1 MLFRCFELTLLTFA
15 ACAAS
20 FAQIGGGSVV
30 GNIADPGGGA
40 VPAAK
45 IVAIQTETGVR
56 RETTSTDLGYFEF
69 PLLPVGSY
77 RLEAE
82 KQGFKRSSTAV
93 FSLSAGTR
101 PRFDL
106 RLELGQVSE
115 SVEVVASAPLVNA
128 TTTDLGVVISQS
140 KVDAL
145 PLNGRNFQ
153 QLVGLQPGVV
163 NTPSSSIGGR
173 GGIEFN
179 GSPAFGNN
187 LLMDGVDMSFGENNA
202 AGDTAAGTGGAGA
215 LINTISVE
223 AIEEFKATGSAFSA
237 EYGRATGGVLNV
249 TTKSGTNRFHGTAY
263 EYFRNDKLDA
273 NSFFNNRSNLAKP
286 PLRQNQY
293 GGNLGGPIKK
303 ERIFFFFNYEGATVR
318 RASQIVGNVPTPAL
332 LAAVTPNIRQNLDGL
347 PKDFT
352 PTANPFIGLHRRN
365 DTRTNDELT
374 TLSRG
379 DIQLGDHRLSMRYNY
394 NNQDFSS
401 PNLRPANRFTYPNR
415 FHNALIQD
423 SWSISPS
430 MFNELRL
437 GFNRN
442 DLNRNNSTLYTLP
455 GWVEVAQ
462 VGLVSDFQSQIH
474 FTTNSFTLADNFTWI
489 RGKHT
494 IKAGFEL
501 RDVRSSRLQATNPTH
516 FFNTLD
522 QLIADTPNTIRL
534 TFGNPGLGIKSIQSG
549 FFVQDDWRFSRRL
562 QLNLGLRYEY
572 YTPIEGPFN
581 IQGSDPFG
589 PFSPKGTPAFAPDR
603 NNFAPRLG
611 LVWDATGKQK
621 TILRAGA
628 GITYAPQQPF
638 FYYDMGFIDP
648 RIPFN
653 AVFSR
658 EDLPS
663 NVSMAFPFPQ
673 SFASNIISNPS
684 GLPRN
689 LLLGRGLVDYNRRD
703 EYSGQWN
710 LSLQHAL
717 TNTLALQASY
727 VGSRGVHLMAVS
739 VPNQFQRDNGPRPR
753 ADIGDII
760 YREASGNSSYHA
772 LQVSANQRLKAG
784 LTLDVYYT
792 WAKGMSYFG
801 SDANFGTGEGTVQDF
816 SNIAASYGP
825 KSSDVKHRWV
835 AVHSY
840 QIPTP
845 ESWRQHAAS
854 RFILSGW
861 ALQGIMSWRS
871 GIPVNVSSGIDFV
884 GNRRVAGQRPDYVS
898 GTNPYIVDTNA
909 LTWLNPAAFSNAIPQ
924 AQRRFGS
931 LGFNALRG
939 PNAFTYDSAIHKQFN
954 LTERQRLQFRL
965 EMFNTLNH
973 HVLGNPNGNRA
984 SPNFGQILGGGG
996 GRNLQLAL
1004 KYAF

>member
-1 MLFRCFELTLLTFA
+1 MSSRLLCIALSA
-15 ACAAS
+15 ATIS
-20 FAQIGGGSVV
+20 LAQIGGGSVV
-30 GNIADPGGGA
+30 GNISDPAGA
-40 VPAAK
+40 TVPSAK
-45 IVAIQTETGVR
+45 VTAIQTETGIR
-56 RETTSTDLGYFEF
+56 REVMSNDLGYYEF

-82 KQGFKRSSTAV
+82 KPGFKRSSTAI
-93 FSLSAGTR
+93 FGLNAGTR
-101 PRFDL
+101 PRLDL

-115 SVEVVASAPLVNA
+115 SVEVMAVAPLVNS
-128 TTTDLGVVISQS
+128 TTTDLGVVISRA
-140 KVDAL
+140 KVDSL

-163 NTPSSSIGGR
+163 NAPSSSTGGR

-187 LLMDGVDMSFGENNA
+187 MMLDGVDMSFGENNG

-237 EYGRATGGVLNV
+237 EYGRSTGGVLNV

-263 EYFRNDKLDA
+263 EFLRNDKLDA

-293 GGNLGGPIKK
+293 GANLGGPIRK
-303 ERIFFFFNYEGATVR
+303 EKMFFFFNYEGATVR

-332 LAAVTPNIRQNLDGL
+332 LALVPPGIRTNLEGL

-352 PTANPFIGLHRRN
+352 PTSNPLIGLHRRN
-365 DTRTNDELT
+365 DSRTNDELT

-379 DIQLGDHRLSMRYNY
+379 DFQLGAHRLSMRYNY
-394 NNQDFSS
+394 NNQDFAS
-401 PNLRPANRFTYPNR
+401 PNLRPANRFTFPNR

-423 SWSISPS
+423 SWNIAPNI
-430 MFNELRL
+430 FNELRV

-442 DLNRNNSTLYTLP
+442 DLNRNNSTLNTLP

-462 VGLVSDFQSQIH
+462 VGLASDFQSQIH
-474 FTTNSFTLADNFTWI
+474 FTTNTYTIANNFTWI

-494 IKAGFEL
+494 IKTGFEI
-501 RDVRSSRLQATNPTH
+501 RDLRSSRLQATNPTH

-522 QLIADTPNTIRL
+522 DLIADRPNTIRL
-534 TFGNPGLGIKSIQSG
+534 TFGNPGLGQRSTQTG
-549 FFVQDDWRFSRRL
+549 LFVQDDWRVSRRL

-572 YTPIEGPFN
+572 YTPLTGPFN

-589 PFSPKGTPAFAPDR
+589 AFAPKGAPIFAPDR

-611 LVWDATGKQK
+611 LIWDATGKQK
-621 TILRAGA
+621 TIARAGF
-628 GITYAPQQPF
+628 GLTYAPQQPF

-658 EDLPS
+658 EDLPA
-663 NVSMAFPFPQ
+663 NISMAFPFPQ
-673 SFASNIISNPS
+673 SFAAGIIANPG

-710 LSLQHAL
+710 VSLQHSV
-717 TNTLALQASY
+717 NETLAVQASY
-727 VGSRGVHLMAVS
+727 VGSRALNLLAVS
-739 VPNQFQRDNGPRPR
+739 FPNQFLPNNGPRPR
-753 ADIGDII
+753 ADIGDIV

-772 LQVSANQRLKAG
+772 LQVSANQRIKRG
-784 LTLDVYYT
+784 LTLDLYYT
-792 WAKGMSYFG
+792 WARGMSYFG

-825 KSSDVKHRWV
+825 KASDVKHRLV
-835 AVHSY
+835 FVHSY
-840 QIPTP
+840 QVATP
-845 ESWRQHAAS
+845 EAWRQHAAS
-854 RFILSGW
+854 RFLLTGW

-871 GIPVNVSSGIDFV
+871 GIPVNVTAGVDLV
-884 GNRRVAGQRPDYVS
+884 ANRRVAGQRPDYVS
-898 GTNPYIVDTNA
+898 GVDPYLVNTNA

-924 AQRRFGS
+924 AARRFGS

-939 PNAFTYDSAIHKQFN
+939 PNAFSYDAAVHKQFN
-954 LTERQRLQFRL
+954 ITERHRLQFRL
-965 EMFNTLNH
+965 EMFNALNH
-973 HVLGNPNGNRA
+973 VILNNPDGNRA
-984 SPNFGQILGGGG
+984 GPNFGRILSGSG

-1004 KYAF
+1004 KYVF

>member
-1 MLFRCFELTLLTFA
+1 MIRRILVRAVFSLSIPVLA
-15 ACAAS
+15 YG
-20 FAQIGGGSVV
+20 QIGGGSVV
-30 GNIADPGGGA
+30 GNVTDPGGAA
-40 VPAAK
+40 VAAAK
-45 IVAIQTETGVR
+45 VIAIQARTGARNETITN
-56 RETTSTDLGYFEF
+56 EQGYYEF
-69 PLLPVGSY
+69 PLLAVGNY
-77 RLEAE
+77 RLEVE
-82 KQGFKRSSTAV
+82 KTGFKRSSTAS
-93 FSLSAGTR
+93 FDLNGGTR

-163 NTPSSSIGGR
+163 NAPSSSVGGR

-215 LINTISVE
+215 LINTVSVE

-249 TTKSGTNRFHGTAY
+249 TTKSGSNQFHGTAY
-263 EYFRNDKLDA
+263 HFFRNDKLDA
-273 NSFFNNRSNLAKP
+273 NSFFNNRSGLVRP

-293 GGNLGGPIKK
+293 GANLGGPIK
-303 ERIFFFFNYEGATVR
+303 RDRAFFFFNYEGATVR
-318 RASQIVGNVPTPAL
+318 RASQVVGNVPTPAL
-332 LAAVTPNIRQNLDGL
+332 LAQVTPAIRQNLDGL

-352 PTANPFIGLHRRN
+352 PTTNPLIGLHRRN
-365 DTRTNDELT
+365 DSRTNDELT

-379 DIQLGDHRLSMRYNY
+379 DLQLGAHRLSLRYNY
-394 NNQDFSS
+394 NNQDFAS

-415 FHNALIQD
+415 FHNALVQD
-423 SWSISPS
+423 SWNISPT

-442 DLNRNNSTLYTLP
+442 DLNRNNSTLFTLP
-455 GWVEVAQ
+455 GWLEVAG
-462 VGLVSDFQSQIH
+462 VSLASDFQSQIH
-474 FTTNSFTLADNFTWI
+474 FVTNSYTVADNFTWI
-489 RGKHT
+489 RGSHT
-494 IKAGFEL
+494 IKAGFEY
-501 RDVRSSRLQATNPTH
+501 RDLRSSRLQATNPTH

-522 QLIADTPNTIRL
+522 DLIADRPNTIRL
-534 TFGNPGLGIKSIQSG
+534 TFGNPGRGQTTSQTGL
-549 FFVQDDWRFSRRL
+549 FLQDDWRVSKRL
-562 QLNLGLRYEY
+562 QLNIGLRYEY
-572 YTPIEGPFN
+572 YTPIKGPFN
-581 IQGSDPFG
+581 IAGSDPFG
-589 PFSPKGTPAFAPDR
+589 SFGEKGSGIFRPDR

-611 LVWDATGKQK
+611 LIYDVTGRQR

-638 FYYDMGFIDP
+638 FYYDMSFIDP

-658 EDLPS
+658 EDLPP

-673 SFASNIISNPS
+673 AFASSIIANPS

-689 LLLGRGLVDYNRRD
+689 LLLGRGLVDFNRRD

-710 LSLQHAL
+710 FSLQHSV
-717 TNTLALQASY
+717 TETLAVQASY
-727 VGSRGVHLMAVS
+727 VGSRALKLMAVS
-739 VPNQFQRDNGPRPR
+739 VPNQFRRDGGTRPR
-753 ADIGDII
+753 ADIGDVI
-760 YREASGNSSYHA
+760 YREASGNSSYHSMQ
-772 LQVSANQRLKAG
+772 LSVNQRLKYG
-784 LTLDVYYT
+784 LSADFYYT
-792 WAKGMSYFG
+792 WARGMSYFG

-816 SNIAASYGP
+816 SNIAGSYGP
-825 KSSDVKHRWV
+825 KTSDVRHRWTF
-835 AVHSY
+835 VHSY
-840 QIPTP
+840 NIPTP
-845 ESWRQHAAS
+845 ASWSKA
-854 RFILSGW
+854 RFLIGGW
-861 ALQGIMSWRS
+861 AVQGIMGWRS
-871 GIPVNVSSGIDFV
+871 GLPVNVTSGVDFV

-898 GTNPYIVDTNA
+898 GTDPYAKDLDA
-909 LTWLNPAAFSNAIPQ
+909 LTWLNPAAFSNAVPA

-939 PNAFTYDSAIHKQFN
+939 PTAFTYDAAIHKQFN

-965 EMFNTLNH
+965 EMFNALNH
-973 HVLGNPNGNRA
+973 ATFSNPDGNRA
-984 SPNFGQILGGGG
+984 GPNFGRILGASG

>member
-1 MLFRCFELTLLTFA
+1 MFKLLCLVASLTSLGL
-15 ACAAS
+15 
-20 FAQIGGGSVV
+20 AQIGGGSVI
-30 GNIADPGGGA
+30 GTITDPGGATVSGA
-40 VPAAK
+40 R
-45 IVAIQTETGVR
+45 ITAIQTETGVR
-56 RETTSTDLGYFEF
+56 RETTANELGYYEF
-69 PLLPVGSY
+69 PLLPAGNY

-82 KQGFKRSSTAV
+82 KPGFKRSATAP
-93 FSLSAGTR
+93 FDLNTGTR
-101 PRFDL
+101 PRIDL

-115 SVEVVASAPLVNA
+115 SVEVVATAPLVNS
-128 TTTDLGVVISQS
+128 TTTELGVAFGQA

-153 QLVGLQPGVV
+153 QLVGLQAGVV
-163 NTPSSSIGGR
+163 NAPSSSVGGR

-187 LLMDGVDMSFGENNA
+187 LLMDGVDMSFGENNG

-215 LINTISVE
+215 LINTVSVE

-237 EYGRATGGVLNV
+237 EYGRATGGVLNL
-249 TTKSGTNRFHGTAY
+249 TTKSGTNQFHGTVY
-263 EYFRNDKLDA
+263 HFFRNDKLDA

-293 GGNLGGPIKK
+293 GGNLGGPIKR
-303 ERIFFFFNYEGATVR
+303 ERAFFFFNYEGATVR

-332 LAAVTPNIRQNLDGL
+332 LAAVPANIRANLDGL

-352 PTANPFIGLHRRN
+352 PTANPLIGLHRRN
-365 DTRTNDELT
+365 DSRTNDELT

-379 DIQLGDHRLSMRYNY
+379 DLQLGAHRLSLRYNY
-394 NNQDFSS
+394 NNQDFAS

-423 SWSISPS
+423 SWNISPTI
-430 MFNELRL
+430 FNELRL

-462 VGLVSDFQSQIH
+462 VGLASDFQSQIH
-474 FTTNSFTLADNFTWI
+474 FTTNTYTLADNFTWI

-494 IKAGFEL
+494 IKTGFEI
-501 RDVRSSRLQATNPTH
+501 RDLRSSRLQATNPTH

-522 QLIADTPNTIRL
+522 DLIADRPNTIRL
-534 TFGNPGLGIKSIQSG
+534 TFGNPGRGQTSTQTGI
-549 FFVQDDWRFSRRL
+549 FVQDDWRVSRRL
-562 QLNLGLRYEY
+562 QLNLGMRYEY
-572 YTPIEGPFN
+572 YSPIKGPFN

-589 PFSPKGTPAFAPDR
+589 AFGGKGSSIFTADR

-621 TILRAGA
+621 TILRLGA

-638 FYYDMGFIDP
+638 FYYDMSFIDP

-653 AVFSR
+653 AIFSR
-658 EDLPS
+658 EDLPA
-663 NVSMAFPFPQ
+663 NISMAFPFPQ
-673 SFASNIISNPS
+673 SFAAGVIANPA

-710 LSLQHAL
+710 LSLQHSV
-717 TNTLALQASY
+717 TDTLAVQASY
-727 VGSRGVHLMAVS
+727 VGSRALKLMAVS
-739 VPNQFQRDNGPRPR
+739 FPNQFLRDGGPRPR
-753 ADIGDII
+753 TDIGDVV
-760 YREASGNSSYHA
+760 YREGSGNSSYHA
-772 LQVSANQRLKAG
+772 MQISVNKRLQRGLSA
-784 LTLDVYYT
+784 DFYYT
-792 WAKGMSYFG
+792 WSKGMSYFG

-816 SNIAASYGP
+816 SNIAGSYGP
-825 KSSDVKHRWV
+825 KTSDIKHRWTFI
-835 AVHSY
+835 HSY
-840 QIPTP
+840 QVPTP
-845 ESWRQHAAS
+845 ASWKVANLV
-854 RFILSGW
+854 IGGW
-861 ALQGIMSWRS
+861 SLQGIMGWRS
-871 GIPVNVSSGIDFV
+871 GLPVNVTSGIDFV

-898 GTNPYIVDTNA
+898 GVDPYVIDTNA
-909 LTWLNPAAFSNAIPQ
+909 LTWLNPSAFSNAIPQ
-924 AQRRFGS
+924 AQRRFGT

-939 PNAFTYDSAIHKQFN
+939 PNAFTYDAAIHKQFY
-954 LTERQRLQFRL
+954 LTERQRIQFRL
-965 EMFNTLNH
+965 EMFNALNH
-973 HVLGNPNGNRA
+973 VVFNNPDGNRA
-984 SPNFGQILGGGG
+984 GPNFGRILGGSG

>member
-1 MLFRCFELTLLTFA
+1 MWKLICLFTTIA
-15 ACAAS
+15 IAH
-20 FAQIGGGSVV
+20 AQIGGGSLV
-30 GNIADPGGGA
+30 GNLTDPAGA
-40 VPAAK
+40 LVAGAK
-45 IVAIQTETGVR
+45 ITAVQVETGVR
-56 RETTSTDLGYFEF
+56 QETISNEAGYFEF
-69 PLLPVGSY
+69 PLLPAGRY

-82 KQGFKRSSTAV
+82 KAGFKRSATAT
-93 FSLSAGTR
+93 FDLNTGTR

-106 RLELGQVSE
+106 RLEIGQVSE
-115 SVEVVASAPLVNA
+115 SVEVVAAAPLVNA
-128 TTTDLGVVISQS
+128 TTTDLGVVIGRS

-163 NTPSSSIGGR
+163 NAPSSSVGGR

-187 LLMDGVDMSFGENNA
+187 LLMDGVDMSFGENNG

-249 TTKSGTNRFHGTAY
+249 TTKSGTNELHGTAY
-263 EYFRNDKLDA
+263 HFFRNDKLDA
-273 NSFFNNRSNLAKP
+273 NSFFNNRSNLARP

-293 GGNLGGPIKK
+293 GGNLGGPIKR
-303 ERIFFFFNYEGATVR
+303 ERLFFFFNYEGATVR

-332 LAAVTPNIRQNLDGL
+332 LAAVPANIRQNLDGL

-352 PTANPFIGLHRRN
+352 PTANPLIGLHRRN

-379 DIQLGDHRLSMRYNY
+379 DVQLGNHRLALRYNY
-394 NNQDFSS
+394 NNQDFAS

-415 FHNALIQD
+415 FHNAVIQD
-423 SWSISPS
+423 SWTISPS

-455 GWVEVAQ
+455 GWLEVAQ
-462 VGLVSDFQSQIH
+462 VGLASDFQSQIH
-474 FTTNSFTLADNFTWI
+474 FTTNTYTLADNFTWI
-489 RGKHT
+489 RNKHT
-494 IKAGFEL
+494 LKAGFEI
-501 RDVRSSRLQATNPTH
+501 RDLRSSRLQATNPTH

-522 QLIADTPNTIRL
+522 DLIADRPNTIRL
-534 TFGNPGLGIKSIQSG
+534 TFGNPGRGQTSVQTGLFI
-549 FFVQDDWRFSRRL
+549 QDDWRVSRRL

-572 YTPIEGPFN
+572 YTPILGPFN
-581 IQGSDPFG
+581 IRGSDPFG
-589 PFSPKGTPAFAPDR
+589 PFAPAGTPIFAPDR
-603 NNFAPRLG
+603 NNFAPRAG
-611 LVWDATGKQK
+611 LVWDVTGRQK
-621 TILRAGA
+621 TVLRAGG

-653 AVFSR
+653 AVFAR
-658 EDLPS
+658 EDLPA
-663 NVSMAFPFPQ
+663 NISMAFPFPQ
-673 SFASNIISNPS
+673 SFASNVIANPA

-689 LLLGRGLVDYNRRD
+689 LLLGRGLADYNRRD

-710 LSLQHAL
+710 MSLQHSL
-717 TNTLALQASY
+717 TESLAVQGSY
-727 VGSRGVHLMAVS
+727 VGSRALRLMAVN
-739 VPNQFQRDNGPRPR
+739 VPNQFQRDGGPRPR

-772 LQVSANQRLKAG
+772 LQVSVNQRLKRG
-784 LTLDVYYT
+784 LTADLYYT
-792 WAKGMSYFG
+792 WAKALSYFG

-816 SNIAASYGP
+816 SNIAGSYGP
-825 KSSDVKHRWV
+825 KTSDVRHRWV
-835 AVHSY
+835 FVHSY

-845 ESWRQHAAS
+845 AAWKKLN
-854 RFILSGW
+854 FILSGW
-861 ALQGIMSWRS
+861 AAQGIMGWRS
-871 GIPVNVSSGIDFV
+871 GLPVNVTSGLDFV
-884 GNRRVAGQRPDYVS
+884 GNRRPAGQRPDYVS
-898 GTNPYIVDTNA
+898 GTDPYIVNTNTM
-909 LTWLNPAAFSNAIPQ
+909 TWLNPAAFSNAIPQ

-939 PNAFTYDSAIHKQFN
+939 PSAFTYDAAIHKQFN

-965 EMFNTLNH
+965 EMFNALNH
-973 HVLGNPNGNRA
+973 VVLSNPDGNRA
-984 SPNFGQILGGGG
+984 GPNFGRILNGSG

-1004 KYAF
+1004 KYVF

>member
-1 MLFRCFELTLLTFA
+1 MFKLICLVATLPILGL
-15 ACAAS
+15 
-20 FAQIGGGSVV
+20 AQIGGGSVI
-30 GNIADPGGGA
+30 GNISDPGGASVA
-40 VPAAK
+40 VAK
-45 IVAIQTETGVR
+45 VTAIQTETGVR
-56 RETTSTDLGYFEF
+56 RETATNELGYFEF
-69 PLLPVGSY
+69 PLLPAGNY

-82 KQGFKRSSTAV
+82 KQGFKRSATAV
-93 FSLSAGTR
+93 FELNTGTR

-115 SVEVVASAPLVNA
+115 SVEVIATAPLVNS
-128 TTTDLGVVISQS
+128 TTTDLGVVIGQS
-140 KVDAL
+140 KVNAL

-153 QLVGLQPGVV
+153 QLVGLQAGVV
-163 NTPSSSIGGR
+163 NAPSSSVGGR

-187 LLMDGVDMSFGENNA
+187 LLMDGVDMSFGENNG

-249 TTKSGTNRFHGTAY
+249 TTKSGTNQFHGTLY
-263 EYFRNDKLDA
+263 HFLRNDKLDA

-293 GGNLGGPIKK
+293 GGNLGGPIKREK
-303 ERIFFFFNYEGATVR
+303 VFFFFNYEGATVR

-332 LAAVTPNIRQNLDGL
+332 LAAVPANIRENLDGL

-352 PTANPFIGLHRRN
+352 PTSNPFIGVHRRN
-365 DTRTNDELT
+365 DSRTNDELT

-379 DIQLGDHRLSMRYNY
+379 DIQLGAHRLSLRYNY
-394 NNQDFSS
+394 NNQDFAS
-401 PNLRPANRFTYPNR
+401 PNLRAANRFTYPNR

-423 SWSISPS
+423 SWNISAT

-455 GWVEVAQ
+455 GWVEVAA
-462 VGLVSDFQSQIH
+462 VSLASDFQSQIH
-474 FTTNSFTLADNFTWI
+474 FTTNTYTVADNFTWI

-494 IKAGFEL
+494 IKTGFEI
-501 RDVRSSRLQATNPTH
+501 RDMRSSRLQATNPTH
-516 FFNTLD
+516 FFNTLED
-522 QLIADTPNTIRL
+522 LIADRPNTIRL
-534 TFGNPGLGIKSIQSG
+534 TFGNPGRGQTSKQTGI
-549 FFVQDDWRFSRRL
+549 FVQDDWRVSKRL
-562 QLNLGLRYEY
+562 QMNLGLRYEY
-572 YTPIEGPFN
+572 YTPIQGPFN
-581 IQGSDPFG
+581 IQSSDPFG
-589 PFSPKGTPAFAPDR
+589 AFAPAGTPVFAPDR
-603 NNFAPRLG
+603 NNFAPRVG

-621 TILRAGA
+621 TIVRAGG

-663 NVSMAFPFPQ
+663 NISMAFPFPQ
-673 SFASNIISNPS
+673 SFASNIIANPA

-710 LSLQHAL
+710 LSVQHSV
-717 TNTLALQASY
+717 TDSLAVQASY
-727 VGSRGVHLMAVS
+727 VGSRALKLMAVS
-739 VPNQFQRDNGPRPR
+739 VPNQFVRDNGPRPR
-753 ADIGDII
+753 ADIGDIL

-772 LQVSANQRLKAG
+772 MQLSVNQRLKHG
-784 LTLDVYYT
+784 LTADFYYT
-792 WAKGMSYFG
+792 WARGMSYFG
-801 SDANFGTGEGTVQDF
+801 SDANFGTGDSTVQDF
-816 SNIAASYGP
+816 SNIAGSYGP
-825 KSSDVKHRWV
+825 KTSDVKHRWTF
-835 AVHSY
+835 VHSY
-840 QIPTP
+840 NIPTP
-845 ESWRQHAAS
+845 SSWKLANA
-854 RFILSGW
+854 FIGGW
-861 ALQGIMSWRS
+861 ALQGIMGWRS
-871 GIPVNVSSGIDFV
+871 GLPINVTSGIDFV

-898 GTNPYIVDTNA
+898 GTDPYLIDTNS
-909 LTWLNPAAFSNAIPQ
+909 LTWLNPAAYSNAIPQ
-924 AQRRFGS
+924 AARRFGT

-939 PNAFTYDSAIHKQFN
+939 PSAFTYDAAIHKQFN
-954 LTERQRLQFRL
+954 VTERQRIQFRL
-965 EMFNTLNH
+965 EMFNALNH
-973 HVLGNPNGNRA
+973 VTFANPNATRSA
-984 SPNFGQILGGGG
+984 PTFGQILSGSG

>member
-1 MLFRCFELTLLTFA
+1 MLARLLCFALFA
-15 ACAAS
+15 TQLAFS
-20 FAQIGGGSVV
+20 QIGGGSVV
-30 GNIADPGGGA
+30 GNIADPGGASVPGA
-40 VPAAK
+40 KVT
-45 IVAIQTETGVR
+45 AIQTETGVR
-56 RETTSTDLGYFEF
+56 RETTSNEGGYYEF
-69 PLLPVGSY
+69 PLLPVGRY
-77 RLEAE
+77 RLETE
-82 KQGFKRSSTAV
+82 KQGFKRSATAI
-93 FSLSAGTR
+93 FTLNAGTR

-106 RLELGQVSE
+106 RLELGQITE
-115 SVEVVASAPLVNA
+115 SVEVVGAAPLVNS

-140 KVDAL
+140 KVDSL

-163 NTPSSSIGGR
+163 NSPSSSVGGR

-187 LLMDGVDMSFGENNA
+187 LLLDGVDMSFGENNG

-237 EYGRATGGVLNV
+237 EYGRSTGGVLNV
-249 TTKSGTNRFHGTAY
+249 TTKSGTNRFHGTLY
-263 EYFRNDKLDA
+263 EFLRNDKLDA

-293 GGNLGGPIKK
+293 GGNLGGPIRKD
-303 ERIFFFFNYEGATVR
+303 RMFFFFNYEGATVR

-332 LAAVTPNIRQNLDGL
+332 LALVPPAIRTNLDGL

-352 PTANPFIGLHRRN
+352 PTSNPLIGLHRRN
-365 DTRTNDELT
+365 DSRTNDELT

-379 DIQLGDHRLSMRYNY
+379 DFQLGTHRLSLRYNY
-394 NNQDFSS
+394 NHQDFAS

-423 SWSISPS
+423 SWNISPS
-430 MFNELRL
+430 MFNELRV

-474 FTTNSFTLADNFTWI
+474 FTTNTYTLADNFTWI

-494 IKAGFEL
+494 FKTGFEI
-501 RDVRSSRLQATNPTH
+501 RDLRSSRLQATNPTH

-522 QLIADTPNTIRL
+522 DLIADRPNTIRL
-534 TFGNPGLGIKSIQSG
+534 TFGNPGRGQTSTQTGL
-549 FFVQDDWRFSRRL
+549 FVQDDWRVSRRL

-572 YTPIEGPFN
+572 YTPIKGPFN

-589 PFSPKGTPAFAPDR
+589 AFAPKGTPIFRSDR

-621 TILRAGA
+621 TILRAGG

-658 EDLPS
+658 EDLPA
-663 NVSMAFPFPQ
+663 NISMAFPFPQ
-673 SFASNIISNPS
+673 SFASGIISNPA
-684 GLPRN
+684 GLPKN

-710 LSLQHAL
+710 LSLQHSV
-717 TNTLALQASY
+717 NESLAVQTSY
-727 VGSRGVHLMAVS
+727 VGSRALNLMAVS
-739 VPNQFQRDNGPRPR
+739 VPNQFQRDNRPRPR
-753 ADIGDII
+753 ADIGDIL

-772 LQVSANQRLKAG
+772 LQVSANQRLKRG
-784 LTLDVYYT
+784 LTLDYYYT
-792 WAKGMSYFG
+792 WARGMSYFG

-825 KSSDVKHRWV
+825 KNSDVKHRWV
-835 AVHSY
+835 FVHSY
-840 QIPTP
+840 QVPAP
-845 ESWRQHAAS
+845 DSWRQHAAS
-854 RFILSGW
+854 RVLFTGW

-871 GIPVNVSSGIDFV
+871 GLPVNVTSGVDFV

-898 GTNPYIVDTNA
+898 GANPYLADTNA
-909 LTWLNPAAFSNAIPQ
+909 LTWLNPAAYSNANPQ

-931 LGFNALRG
+931 LGYNALRG
-939 PNAFTYDSAIHKQFN
+939 PHAFTYDSAIHKQFN

-965 EMFNTLNH
+965 EMFNSLNH
-973 HVLGNPNGNRA
+973 VVFSNPDGNRA
-984 SPNFGQILGGGG
+984 GPNFGRILGGSG